1 MLAYLVRRL
10 VLAVVT
16 IWAITVV
23 TFVIIQLPPGDFVD
37 AYIAQAAAMGSA
49 ITQEEADA
57 LRQAYGLDEP
67 LLVQYLKWLEPDRR
81 AASSAVSFEFGRP
94 VTEVIGDR
102 LWLTILLS
110 IGAIIVTWGIAL
122 PIGIYSAVRQYSV
135 GDYFFTFVGFIG
147 LAVPNF
153 LLALIVMYLA
163 SAGSAS
169 MSAGCSRPSIELAP
183 WSLAKVWDLMKHLP
197 LPVLILALAGT
208 AQLVRIMRANL
219 LDELRRP
226 YVVTARAKGLPE
238 RRVILKYP
246 VRAALN
252 PFASTIGYLLP
263 FVVSGSIIV
272 SVVLSL
278 PTVGPLLLRSLVV
291 AGHAAGLDHHPAP
304 GRADGDR
311 HLPLGPAADVDRSQD
326 PPGACTDEHA
336 LGVAGRASRMRRGRR
351 EGRGREPA
359 AAHLVALP
367 PAPAGGVERRASSLL
382 FYLVGDLRR
391 LPRHH
396 RPARSPTPSAASSR
410 RRRSTG
416 STTTARSRRTSSGS
430 RACATRAP
438 SSSSTR
444 RTRTR
449 SAT

>member
-1 MLAYLVRRL
+1 MLGYFIRRL
-10 VLAVVT
+10 LLAAVT

-37 AYIAQAAAMGSA
+37 AYVAQSAAMGSA
-49 ITQEEADA
+49 ITMEEAAA

-67 LLVQYLKWLEPDRR
+67 LLVQYVKWVSLIARGEFG
-81 AASSAVSFEFGRP
+81 VSFEFGRP
-94 VTEVIGDR
+94 VVEVIGDR

-122 PIGIYSAVRQYSV
+122 PIGIYSAVRQYSW
-135 GDYFFTFVGFIG
+135 GDYFFTLFGFIG

-163 SAGSAS
+163 FRWFGLNVGGLFSGDFA
-169 MSAGCSRPSIELAP
+169 LAP
-183 WSLAKVWDLMKHLP
+183 WSAAKVWDLTKHLP
-197 LPVLILALAGT
+197 LPVLILALSGT

-278 PTVGPLLLRSLVV
+278 PTVGPLLLRSLV
-291 AGHAAGLDHHPAP
+291 
-304 GRADGDR
+304 
-311 HLPLGPAADVDRSQD
+311 SQD
-326 PPGACTDEHA
+326 MLLASSIILL
-336 LGVAGRASRMRRGRR
+336 LGVLTVVGTFLSD
-351 EGRGREPA
+351 
-359 AAHLVALP
+359 
-367 PAPAGGVERRASSLL
+367 LL
-382 FYLVGDLRR
+382 LMWIDPKIRQGM
-391 LPRHH
+391 H
-396 RPARSPTPSAASSR
+396 
-410 RRRSTG
+410 G
-416 STTTARSRRTSSGS
+416 
-430 RACATRAP
+430 
-438 SSSSTR
+438 
-444 RTRTR
+444 
-449 SAT
+449 

>member
-1 MLAYLVRRL
+1 MLAYLLRRL
-10 VLAVVT
+10 LLAAVT

-37 AYIAQAAAMGSA
+37 AYVAQSAAMGSA
-49 ITQEEADA
+49 ITMEEAAA
-57 LRQAYGLDEP
+57 LRQAYGLDQP
-67 LLVQYLKWLEPDRR
+67 LLVQYVKWLGLISRGEFGI
-81 AASSAVSFEFGRP
+81 SFEFGRP

-122 PIGIYSAVRQYSV
+122 PIGIYSAVRQYSW

-163 SAGSAS
+163 FRWFGLNVGGLFSAEF
-169 MSAGCSRPSIELAP
+169 ELAP
-183 WSLAKVWDLMKHLP
+183 WSWARVWDLTKHLP
-197 LPVLILALAGT
+197 LPVLILALSGT

-278 PTVGPLLLRSLVV
+278 PTVGPLLLRSLV
-291 AGHAAGLDHHPAP
+291 
-304 GRADGDR
+304 
-311 HLPLGPAADVDRSQD
+311 SQD
-326 PPGACTDEHA
+326 MLLASSIILL
-336 LGVAGRASRMRRGRR
+336 LGVLTVVGTFLSD
-351 EGRGREPA
+351 
-359 AAHLVALP
+359 
-367 PAPAGGVERRASSLL
+367 LL
-382 FYLVGDLRR
+382 LMWIDPKIRQGM
-391 LPRHH
+391 H
-396 RPARSPTPSAASSR
+396 
-410 RRRSTG
+410 G
-416 STTTARSRRTSSGS
+416 
-430 RACATRAP
+430 
-438 SSSSTR
+438 
-444 RTRTR
+444 
-449 SAT
+449 